1 VTRLSAD
8 TIFSSSNT
16 ADIPPRRL
24 TGIDH
29 AFAVAEVAGQN
40 ELLALVT
47 GLPHGT
53 SRLTSDASFRA

>member
-1 VTRLSAD
+1 MRYRVGTRRIA
-8 TIFSSSNT
+8 SST
-16 ADIPPRRL
+16 TFRL

-29 AFAVAEVAGQN
+29 AFAVAEVAAAN

-53 SRLTSDASFRA
+53 SGLTSDASFRA